1 MKISGWILDLY
12 PSPAGMTL
20 WLIQPN
26 QKRLRLIDPSF
37 HPRFYVQGAEPRLRQ
52 LSRVLAARGRVHCA
66 ITEKMNIWE
75 GHPIPVLEV
84 TVHHPAQFPAL
95 ARFVRRYDT
104 RFTLYNSDL
113 MLAPLYC
120 WEKNVFPLARVDI
133 ETARPA
139 ASDSCKTSSLRKT
152 SYQDTSV
159 ICAIECHDDEWLLDY
174 ELPPLRTLQLRLEGL
189 SQVDPQHG
197 RRGAL
202 QAEIDGE
209 QQILEDSDEPV
220 AMGVERLLRAHD
232 PDLIV
237 TEWGDSTLL
246 PALMRQ
252 AQRLGFELSLNRDR
266 APVGH
271 SRSRSYMSY
280 GRILYKGS
288 STTLSG
294 RLHVDLRNSFIAH
307 QCELDGLWELV
318 RITKLT
324 VQYAARTST
333 GTGISYM
340 QMEMAYRDGTLI
352 PAQKAEP
359 ESPKHPDELLLAD
372 RGGLVFPPRL
382 GFFENVAELD
392 FASEYPNI
400 MARFNVS
407 PETVNCP
414 CCPDAPRVPELGYRV
429 CQRRRGIT
437 SRVVERLIAKRQQY
451 KQRVKAAEA
460 IQNSPGQFQVPAE
473 HSASYSLRRSA
484 LKWLLVCC
492 FGYTGYKNARFG
504 KIEAHE
510 AINALAREK
519 LLVAKEVAEVQ
530 GYRVLHALVDS
541 LYVVR
546 LDATRKDYERLA
558 QEIER
563 LTNLPLALEAVYR
576 YVVFLPSRQNAEIP
590 VPNRFFA
597 VTENGELKIRGLECR
612 RHDTPP
618 IVSHMQR
625 QVLEILAE
633 AHNFRSYCLK
643 LEEARRVLDR
653 YLDRLANGST
663 NVEELIIRKRLTRS
677 PEAYRKDTATAIVA
691 RQLTRSGVKLR
702 PGETIEYIVTDAGSK
717 FPDDRFRAFTLW
729 EGWHGY
735 DVRQYQ
741 QALRDAF
748 KPFEHFV
755 PTPPGSPYA
764 LDSQSGHHRL
774 GVQQLRP

>member
-1 MKISGWILDLY
+1 
-12 PSPAGMTL
+12 MTL
-20 WLIQPN
+20 WLAQTN
-26 QKRLRLIDPSF
+26 RKRLRLIDPSF
-37 HPRFYVQGAEPRLRQ
+37 HPGFYVQGAELRLRQ
-52 LSRVLAARGRVHCA
+52 LSRVLAARARVRCAFVEKFSIWDGR
-66 ITEKMNIWE
+66 
-75 GHPIPVLEV
+75 PIRVLEI
-84 TVHHPAQFPAL
+84 TVRHPAQFVAI

-104 RFTLYNSDL
+104 RLTLYNSDL

-120 WEKNVFPLARVDI
+120 WQKNVFPLARVDI
-133 ETARPA
+133 EI
-139 ASDSCKTSSLRKT
+139 ASPSATLIS
-152 SYQDTSV
+152 
-159 ICAIECHDDEWLLDY
+159 AIECRDDAWDLDY
-174 ELPPLRTLQLRLEGL
+174 ELPPLRTLHLRLEGL

-202 QAEIDGE
+202 LAEIDGE
-209 QQILEDSDEPV
+209 QQVLEDSDEPV
-220 AMGVERLLRAHD
+220 ARGVERLLRAHD

-246 PALMRQ
+246 PALMQQ
-252 AQRLGFELSLNRDR
+252 AQRLGFELSLNRDHT
-266 APVGH
+266 PVER

-288 STTLSG
+288 ATKLAG

-318 RITKLT
+318 RITKLP
-324 VQYAARTST
+324 VQYSARTTT

-340 QMEMAYRDGTLI
+340 QMETAYRDGTLI

-359 ESPKHPDELLLAD
+359 ETPKHPDELLLAD

-382 GFFENVAELD
+382 GFFENAAELD
-392 FASEYPNI
+392 FSSEYPNV

-407 PETVNCP
+407 PETVNCR

-437 SRVVERLIAKRQQY
+437 SRVVERLIAKRQEY
-451 KQRVKAAEA
+451 KRRMKAAEA
-460 IQNSPGQFQVPAE
+460 IPVPAE
-473 HSASYSLRRSA
+473 KTASYSLRRSS

-519 LLVAKEVAEVQ
+519 LLVAKEAAELK
-530 GYRVLHALVDS
+530 GFRVLHALVDS
-541 LYVVR
+541 LYVER
-546 LDATRKDYERLA
+546 EGATRHDYEQLA

-563 LTNLPLALEAVYR
+563 LTGLPLALEAVYR

-597 VTENGELKIRGLECR
+597 VAENGEPKIRGLECR

-618 IVSHMQR
+618 VVSHMQR

-633 AHNFRSYCLK
+633 ARNFESYCRK
-643 LEEARRVLDR
+643 LEEARRTLDR
-653 YLDRLANGST
+653 TLDRLADGRMGA
-663 NVEELIIRKRLTRS
+663 EELIISKRLTRA
-677 PEAYRKDTATAIVA
+677 PEAYRKDTATAVVA
-691 RQLTRSGVKLR
+691 RQLDRSGVKLR
-702 PGETIEYIVTDAGSK
+702 PGETIGYIVTDAGSK

-729 EGWHGY
+729 EAWHGY
-735 DVRQYQ
+735 DVRHYQ
-741 QALRDAF
+741 QALLDAF
-748 KPFEHFV
+748 KPFEHYV
-755 PTPPGSPYA
+755 PARTGSPSRQPRSNPEITA
-764 LDSQSGHHRL
+764 LFQ
-774 GVQQLRP
+774 QQLCQFGPGKRP

>member
-1 MKISGWILDLY
+1 
-12 PSPAGMTL
+12 MTL

-52 LSRVLAARGRVHCA
+52 LGRALAARARVRCVMAEKFSIWDGRLVR
-66 ITEKMNIWE
+66 
-75 GHPIPVLEV
+75 VLEV
-84 TVHHPAQFPAL
+84 TVHHPVQFAPI

-104 RFTLYNSDL
+104 RFALYNSDL

-120 WEKNVFPLARVDI
+120 WEKNVFPLARVDV
-133 ETARPA
+133 ETT
-139 ASDSCKTSSLRKT
+139 C
-152 SYQDTSV
+152 QDEP
-159 ICAIECHDDEWLLDY
+159 IIRAIECRDDEWALDY
-174 ELPPLRTLQLRLEGL
+174 EVPPFRTLQLRLEGL
-189 SQVDPQHG
+189 SLVDPQHG

-202 QAEIDGE
+202 LAEIDGE
-209 QQILEDSDEPV
+209 EQVLEDSNEPV
-220 AMGVERLLRAHD
+220 AIGVERLLRAHD

-246 PALMRQ
+246 PSLMRQ

-266 APVGH
+266 TPVGR

-307 QCELDGLWELV
+307 QCELDGLWELA
-318 RITKLT
+318 RITKLP
-324 VQYAARTST
+324 VQYSARTST

-407 PETVNCP
+407 PETVNCR
-414 CCPDAPRVPELGYRV
+414 CCPDAPRIPELGYRV
-429 CQRRRGIT
+429 CRQRRGIT
-437 SRVVERLIAKRQQY
+437 SRVVERLIEKRRQY
-451 KQRVKAAEA
+451 KLRMEVAGAIPELQSPDSAENA
-460 IQNSPGQFQVPAE
+460 S
-473 HSASYSLRRSA
+473 SYSLRQAS

-510 AINALAREK
+510 AINAMAREK
-519 LLVAKEVAEVQ
+519 LLVAKETAEAS

-541 LYVVR
+541 LYVQKPG
-546 LDATRKDYERLA
+546 AAGEDYQRLA
-558 QEIER
+558 RHIE
-563 LTNLPLALEAVYR
+563 TKTGLPLALEAVYR
-576 YVVFLPSRQNAEIP
+576 YVVFLPSRQDAEIP

-597 VTENGELKIRGLECR
+597 LSEKGEWKIRGLECR

-618 IVSHMQR
+618 LIAQMQR
-625 QVLEILAE
+625 QVLSILAE
-633 AHNFRSYCLK
+633 AHDFESYCAK
-643 LEEARRVLDR
+643 LREAQDVYEGYRARLQDGRVR
-653 YLDRLANGST
+653 P
-663 NVEELIIRKRLTRS
+663 EELIIRKRLTRAPGDYQS
-677 PEAYRKDTATAIVA
+677 NQATALAA
-691 RQLTRSGVKLR
+691 RQLDRAGVTLR
-702 PGETIEYIVTDAGSK
+702 PGETVGFILTRVDSAL
-717 FPDDRFRAFTLW
+717 PDDRVRAWALW
-729 EGWHGY
+729 ESWRGY
-735 DVRQYQ
+735 DLQAYREALGKAFEPFLHFATNGPGVESQLPRQEV
-741 QALRDAF
+741 AGASSSAGSACKRRIG
-748 KPFEHFV
+748 
-755 PTPPGSPYA
+755 TPCLQFPPA
-764 LDSQSGHHRL
+764 R
-774 GVQQLRP
+774 

>member
-1 MKISGWILDLY
+1 
-12 PSPAGMTL
+12 MTL
-20 WLIQPN
+20 WLIQTN

-52 LSRVLAARGRVHCA
+52 LSGVLTARARVHCA
-66 ITEKMNIWE
+66 ITEKFNIWD
-75 GHPIPVLEV
+75 GQPLRVLET
-84 TVHHPAQFPAL
+84 TVHHPAQFAAL

-104 RFTLYNSDL
+104 RLTLYNSDL
-113 MLAPLYC
+113 MLVPFYC
-120 WEKNVFPLARVDI
+120 WEKNVFPLARVDVEI
-133 ETARPA
+133 AQPA
-139 ASDSCKTSSLRKT
+139 ASDSCKASSFQKV
-152 SYQDTSV
+152 SYQDTS
-159 ICAIECHDDEWLLDY
+159 IIHAIECRDDEWLLDY
-174 ELPPLRTLQLRLEGL
+174 ELPLLRTLQLRLEGL
-189 SQVDPQHG
+189 AQVDPQHG

-220 AMGVERLLRAHD
+220 AMGLERLLRAHD

-252 AQRLGFELSLNRDR
+252 ANRLGFELSLNRDR
-266 APVGH
+266 APVER

-318 RITKLT
+318 RITKLP
-324 VQYAARTST
+324 VQYAARTTT

-340 QMEMAYRDGTLI
+340 QMELAYRDGTLI

-359 ESPKHPDELLLAD
+359 ETPKHPDELLLAD

-429 CQRRRGIT
+429 CQQRRGIT

-451 KQRVKAAEA
+451 KQRVQAVEA
-460 IQNSPGQFQVPAE
+460 IQESQFPVPAE
-473 HSASYSLRRSA
+473 NSASYSLRRSA

-519 LLVAKEVAEVQ
+519 LLVAKEIAELK

-541 LYVVR
+541 LYVER
-546 LDATRKDYERLA
+546 QGATREDYEQLA
-558 QEIER
+558 QEIDR

-618 IVSHMQR
+618 IVSRMQQ

-633 AHNFRSYCLK
+633 AHNFQSYCLK
-643 LEEARRVLDR
+643 LEEARRTLDR
-653 YLDRLANGST
+653 YLDRLADGSMG
-663 NVEELIIRKRLTRS
+663 VEELIISKRLTRV
-677 PEAYRKDTATAIVA
+677 PEAYLKDTATAIVA
-691 RQLTRSGVKLR
+691 RQLDRSGVKLR
-702 PGETIEYIVTDAGSK
+702 PGETIEYIVTDASSK

-735 DVRQYQ
+735 DVKQYQ

-755 PTPPGSPYA
+755 PTPIGSPYTLNPQPCRARPRRQGA
-764 LDSQSGHHRL
+764 LL
-774 GVQQLRP
+774 LA